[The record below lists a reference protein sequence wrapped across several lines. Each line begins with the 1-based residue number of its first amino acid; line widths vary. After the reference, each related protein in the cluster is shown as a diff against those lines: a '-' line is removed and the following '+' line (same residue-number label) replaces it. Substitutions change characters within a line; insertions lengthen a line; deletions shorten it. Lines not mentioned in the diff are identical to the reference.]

1 MAIRAFGVVP
11 VTTQQEPSRSAH
23 RKTLLYDGEGIHCF
37 KMLVSGLKAYLPQ
50 FKKEKSHQWTVT
62 KLSNVVALYAE
73 IEPFCVV
80 KAYDYRIRAL
90 DLDFREGDRRLPN
103 IDWVRK
109 FIDPD
114 AVLIKPVDDLC

>member
-1 MAIRAFGVVP
+1 M
-11 VTTQQEPSRSAH
+11 
-23 RKTLLYDGEGIHCF
+23 
-37 KMLVSGLKAYLPQ
+37 
-50 FKKEKSHQWTVT
+50 
-62 KLSNVVALYAE
+62 ALYAE

-103 IDWVRK
+103 IDLVRK

-114 AVLIKPVDDLC
+114 AVLIEPVDDLC